1 MSGWWHDGT
10 EVDFDKELD
19 SDIEVDIDFDTNI
32 EFTKYVNVDIE
43 VDSSVNIEG
52 NLTSVTFDAE
62 AFGYDTLV
70 EVDIAV
76 LTLENELSSA
86 AGSII
91 VAA

>member
-10 EVDFDKELD
+10 EVEFDKELN

-32 EFTKYVNVDIE
+32 DLEKYVDVDIE
-43 VDSSVNIEG
+43 VDSYVEIEG
-52 NLTSVTFDAE
+52 NLTTVTFDAE

-91 VAA
+91 AAA